1 MKSKMTKNDL
11 FLNFLLTFLTHNYS
25 EYKCMRR
32 HILIDN
38 TIKIIFIIVTSFK
51 RLFSTFF
58 NSFNRL

>member
-1 MKSKMTKNDL
+1 MTKND
-11 FLNFLLTFLTHNYS
+11 FLKFLLTYLTNNYS
-25 EYKCMRR
+25 ENKCMRR

-38 TIKIIFIIVTSFK
+38 TIKLLLTTVTSFK